1 LVGKG
6 VCFDSGGYNLKPS
19 GAIEDMKL
27 DMAGGATVLAIL
39 RYAIKTGLKKNIVV
53 GIPMVENLVSHNAY
67 KPGEV
72 ITMYNGK
79 TVEIGNTDAE

>member
-1 LVGKG
+1 
-6 VCFDSGGYNLKPS
+6 
-19 GAIEDMKL
+19 MKL

-39 RYAIKTGLKKNIVV
+39 RYLIKTGSKKNIILGV
-53 GIPMVENLVSHNAY
+53 PMVENLVSHNAF

-79 TVEIGNTDAE
+79 TVEIGNTDGE